1 MTVSDSAADQQTS
14 LTPTGPSPRT
24 AAFFDLDKTII
35 AKSSTLAFSKPFF
48 AQGLINR
55 RAVLKSSYAQFL
67 FLLSG
72 ADHAFRLTGNALPAW
87 TTRTPTAAATR
98 SSSSRN
104 AGSASTARIPRTS
117 VIAIGPP
124 CRCGV
129 RAASRAAGFVD
140 NIRSVHKP
148 PTAVKLR
155 ICPTKGTTPAR
166 GGGGEGR
173 RESAPGG
180 RADTPSAKPSD
191 TYYTHESVSERKGC
205 FRKMHTISK

>member
-1 MTVSDSAADQQTS
+1 MAAAHVVGTGSVAATTITCARRGNPVTAHSCAADS
-14 LTPTGPSPRT
+14 SRT
-24 AAFFDLDKTII
+24 TANA
-35 AKSSTLAFSKPFF
+35 
-48 AQGLINR
+48 
-55 RAVLKSSYAQFL
+55 
-67 FLLSG
+67 

-104 AGSASTARIPRTS
+104 AGSASTARIPRTL

-124 CRCGV
+124 CRWGA

-140 NIRSVHKP
+140 KIRSVHTP
-148 PTAVKLR
+148 QTEVKLR

-180 RADTPSAKPSD
+180 RADTPSARPSD
-191 TYYTHESVSERKGC
+191 TYYTHESVTARKGC
-205 FRKMHTISK
+205 FRKRCAISK